1 LLLLLKPHV
10 RRPGG
15 VAASS
20 GGGSGSSGDSSTAFK
35 AGEEVGPSLREARG
49 VLMSNEKPLPVLLL
63 LLLLLAPFPDLLP

>member
-35 AGEEVGPSLREARG
+35 AGEVGPSLREARG